1 MKKEI
6 DARLKFEYDV
16 SQLKS
21 FLVNVL
27 KHFDALDDV
36 KCSELI
42 TIKRE
47 LDERIKV
54 VINDAES
61 I

>member
-6 DARLKFEYDV
+6 DARLKFEHDV

-21 FLVNVL
+21 FLVNAL
-27 KHFDALDDV
+27 KQFDAPDDV

-47 LDERIKV
+47 FDERIKE